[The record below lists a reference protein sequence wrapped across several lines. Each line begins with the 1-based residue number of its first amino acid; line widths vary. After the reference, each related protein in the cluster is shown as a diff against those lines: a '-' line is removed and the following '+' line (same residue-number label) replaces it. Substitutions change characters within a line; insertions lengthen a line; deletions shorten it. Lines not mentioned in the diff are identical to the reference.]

1 MSDQAVNRQLGFF
14 HRWTIVMGYKVITPW
29 WICFKHNGMRQGGI
43 FSPILFNLYVDEL
56 SECLNVCKTGCMI
69 RNTLVNHIIYAD
81 DLVVFSP
88 SSAGLQQ
95 LLTLCSYYGHEH
107 YILYNPNK
115 SVVMICRTKEDKS
128 IHFAVFK
135 LSNKSLTVCAK
146 VKYLGHFITERM
158 IDDEDIE
165 RQHCMM
171 YIQANILL
179 RKFSFCSDE
188 VKESLFKVYC
198 TTLCCSFVV

>member
-1 MSDQAVNRQLGFF
+1 
-14 HRWTIVMGYKVITPW
+14 MGYKVITPW

-43 FSPILFNLYVDEL
+43 LSPILFNLYVDEL

-81 DLVVFSP
+81 DLVLFSP

-95 LLTLCSYYGHEH
+95 LLTLCSYYGHIIF
-107 YILYNPNK
+107 YIILIR
-115 SVVMICRTKEDKS
+115 VWLWFAEEDKS

-135 LSNKSLTVCAK
+135 LSNKSLTICAK

-158 IDDEDIE
+158 TDDEDIE
-165 RQHCMM
+165 RQRCMM

-188 VKESLFKVYC
+188 VKVSLFKVYC